1 MAGLIVLIVLFVL
14 FLLFCF
20 LIWPSNGRR
29 ERMLDFANWYIAHRG
44 LHDNK
49 GPAPE
54 NSMAAFKLAVEKGY
68 GIEFDVHLT
77 RDEQLVIFHDHTTDR
92 IQGMPGKVED
102 MSLKELRSRY
112 LFASKEKAPTLWQVL
127 QYVQGR
133 VPLIVE
139 LKAER
144 HQDVSKLCEAVAFE
158 LDAYEGLTC
167 VESFHP
173 GVVYWFRKN
182 RPQMLRGQLSEH
194 FKEEGPVGIPMSA
207 CLFNFLTR
215 PDFIAY
221 NMKFA
226 DYFAFRFM
234 RNVCQATCV
243 AWTVHSPAELRE
255 AEKNYDVF
263 IFEGFEPGKPERVE
277 MKAQRLKEEAKMGG
291 IVRKHMLV
299 SGDVQGVGFRYRAT
313 YIAQGLGVTGW
324 VKNLYDE
331 RVEME
336 VQGTEDQIAEMIRRL
351 GAQRYV
357 EIRDIEEETIPVDP
371 RSYEFKVRY

>member
-1 MAGLIVLIVLFVL
+1 MAGLIVLIVLFAL

-20 LIWPSNGRR
+20 LIWPGNSRR
-29 ERMLDFANWYIAHRG
+29 ERMLAFADHYIAHRG
-44 LHDNK
+44 LHDNS

-68 GIEFDVHLT
+68 GIEFDVHIT
-77 RDEQLVIFHDHTTDR
+77 RDEQLVIIHDHQIDR
-92 IQGMPGKVED
+92 IMGGTGKVED
-102 MSLKELRSRY
+102 MSLKELRGYY
-112 LFASKEKAPTLWQVL
+112 LLHSKEKAPTLWQLL

-144 HQDVSKLCEAVAFE
+144 DQKVDKLCEAVAFE

-173 GVVYWFRKN
+173 GVVRWFKKN

-194 FKEEGPVGIPMSA
+194 FKEEGPMGFPMSA
-207 CLFNFLTR
+207 CLFNFATR

-226 DYFAFRFM
+226 DYFAFRFL

-243 AWTVHSPAELRE
+243 AWTVHNPEELRE

-263 IFEGFEPGKPERVE
+263 IFEGFEPGRPERE
-277 MKAQRLKEEAKMGG
+277 ETTARRLREEAKMGD

-313 YIAQGLGVTGW
+313 YIAQALGVTGW

-336 VQGTEDQIAEMIRRL
+336 VQGTEAQIAEMIRRL

>member
-1 MAGLIVLIVLFVL
+1 MAGVIVLIIVFGL

-20 LIWPSNGRR
+20 LIWPNNSRR
-29 ERMLDFANWYIAHRG
+29 ERMLAFSDYYIAHRG

-68 GIEFDVHLT
+68 GIEFDVHIT
-77 RDEQLVIFHDHTTDR
+77 RDEQLVIFHDHNIRR
-92 IQGMPGKVED
+92 ITGAEGKVED
-102 MSLKELRSRY
+102 MSLKELRSHY
-112 LFASKEKAPTLWQVL
+112 LLASKEKAPTLWQLL

-144 HQDVSKLCEAVAFE
+144 HQDVAKLCEAVAFE

-173 GVVYWFRKN
+173 GVVRWFRKN

-194 FKEEGPVGIPMSA
+194 FKEEGPIGFPMSA
-207 CLFNFLTR
+207 CLFNFAAR

-221 NMKFA
+221 NIKFA
-226 DYFAFRFM
+226 DYFAFRFL

-243 AWTVHSPAELRE
+243 AWTVKNEGQLRE

-263 IFEGFEPGKPERVE
+263 IFEGFEPGRPERE
-277 MKAQRLKEEAKMGG
+277 ETRARRLREEANMSD
-291 IVRKHMLV
+291 IVRKHMYV

-324 VKNLYDE
+324 VRNLYDE

-336 VQGTEDQIAEMIRRL
+336 VQGTPAQIEEMIRRL
-351 GAQRYV
+351 NAQRYV
-357 EIRDIEEETIPVDP
+357 EIRDIEEKTIPVDP